1 MSYIG
6 NTPTSIAFLTDLFTG
21 TGSLSVFTM
30 SAAPDST
37 SSILVSITG
46 VVQEPSTYSVSGNT
60 LTFSQAPP
68 AGTGNISIRYLGIPA
83 SGVVSTAYR
92 TVTEFTATLAQTIF
106 TVPSYTVGY
115 ITVYRNGVRLG
126 TADYTATSGTNV
138 ILGTAANTGDLI
150 TTESFYVSSVL
161 NAIPAVAG
169 AITSSYILDGAV
181 GTAEIA
187 SGVTLSSPNT
197 SGNLNFSGTAQRI
210 TGDMT
215 NATITNRLAFQ
226 TSTAN
231 TQTVLTVI
239 PNGTSTAAAISL
251 ESDSNLINDIYL
263 QASSSV
269 AGSLT
274 TGFYSGIRGTGTYSP
289 MTFFTGGSEKLRLD
303 TSGNLLVGTTSAS
316 VPSTTGF
323 VSSANTFGFKNR
335 IINGGM
341 VIDQRNAGASVTP
354 NPTTTV
360 YSVDRFMISAAAT
373 SKYTAQ
379 RNAGSITPPAG
390 FSNYLGCTV
399 TSAYTPVGNESF
411 NIQTRI
417 EGYNTADFAFGTAS
431 AATSTLS
438 FWVRSSL
445 VGTYGG
451 EIYSSAAR
459 TYPFSYSIP
468 VANTWT
474 RIVLTI
480 TGDTVS
486 ATDVTNGYGLIIVWG
501 LGTAGA
507 ALGGTINTWQ
517 AGNFTQPAGTV
528 NWISN
533 AGATF
538 YITGVQL
545 EKGSVATSF
554 DQRAY
559 SQELAMCQRY
569 YYKYNPQNWWGL
581 RYSGTSPWLTTSF
594 PVTMRAVPTVVPS
607 FTSIFC
613 TTGTLNSMPVYST
626 TVDSVS
632 INYYTSV
639 VSTDFGANLSYT
651 ASAEL

>member
-30 SAAPDST
+30 SAAPAST

-210 TGDMT
+210 TGDFS
-215 NATITNRLAFQ
+215 NITTTSVAFQ
-226 TSTAN
+226 SSVTNGA
-231 TQTVLTVI
+231 TQLAVI
-239 PNGTSTAAAISL
+239 ANGTSTNAG
-251 ESDSNLINDIYL
+251 IN
-263 QASSSV
+263 
-269 AGSLT
+269 
-274 TGFYSGIRGTGTYSP
+274 FYSNSADITNSSRGLIRIDTAGPDFKIDSQKTGTGTYLP
-289 MTFFTGGSEKLRLD
+289 ITFHTSGSEKLRLD

-354 NPTTTV
+354 TNGQYLVDRWEAITGGV
-360 YSVDRFMISAAAT
+360 ASKYSV
-373 SKYTAQ
+373 Q
-379 RNAGSITPPAG
+379 QNAGAVTLPVG
-390 FSNYLGCTV
+390 FTNYLGV
-399 TSAYTPVGNESF
+399 TSLSAYSVTSTDRF
-411 NIQTRI
+411 NIAQPI
-417 EGYNTADFAFGTAS
+417 EGYNFADLAWGTAS
-431 AATSTLS
+431 ASTVTLS
-438 FWVRSSL
+438 FKVYSSL
-445 VGTYGG
+445 TGTFGG
-451 EIYSSAAR
+451 SLQNNAQNRS
-459 TYPFSYSIP
+459 YPFIYSIP

-474 RIVLTI
+474 TISITI
-480 TGDTVS
+480 TGDTTGTWLTTNSIGVS
-486 ATDVTNGYGLIIVWG
+486 VYFSLGSGSTYQ
-501 LGTAGA
+501 GTAGA
-507 ALGGTINTWQ
+507 WAGADYRSATGAVSVVGT
-517 AGNFTQPAGTV
+517 
-528 NWISN
+528 S
-533 AGATF
+533 GATF

-569 YYKYNPQNWWGL
+569 YQGDI
-581 RYSGTSPWLTTSF
+581 LTAVGGGATPLAINRLFYCAVNF
-594 PVTMRAVPTVVPS
+594 PVPFRATPTMTIINTI
-607 FTSIFC
+607 TSINMNAGEWTQLDALRGYFQA
-613 TTGTLNSMPVYST
+613 TNSVTNDCVLTAKS
-626 TVDSVS
+626 S
-632 INYYTSV
+632 
-639 VSTDFGANLSYT
+639 GA
-651 ASAEL
+651 AEL